1 MFGSSIGCD
10 LEVRRNVVHQ
20 AKAEIV
26 IKPLYI
32 KVGMEVR
39 EKIKEAC
46 MAFLALKSK
55 WQYLIKI
62 KEILAAVKKSI
73 LLIIYQLHQ
82 SVGLGGYQKDIGLV
96 FCKYPI

>member
-1 MFGSSIGCD
+1 
-10 LEVRRNVVHQ
+10 
-20 AKAEIV
+20 
-26 IKPLYI
+26 
-32 KVGMEVR
+32 MEAR

-46 MAFLALKSK
+46 LAFLALRVKSK

-73 LLIIYQLHQ
+73 LLIIYQLRQ